1 MVYSPPLFRGSGRR
15 WVLGA
20 VTGVAAGAVVAAGTA
35 AAVSRGPAV
44 PFGHLGPL
52 AELAVRRIRLG
63 DQVAAAKRSTGA
75 PVGDPVREREEL
87 ARVRRQAAGIG
98 LDPEVAARF
107 FEDQIE
113 ASKVVQRG
121 LLERWRDHPD
131 EVPAACQ
138 DLAAVR
144 AELDALGQRLLYELA
159 ATERVRG
166 AGPGCA
172 VALSGARTAGVAV
185 HRLDAL
191 HREALGIALRSV
203 CGA

>member
-1 MVYSPPLFRGSGRR
+1 MVFSPPLFRGPGPR

-20 VTGVAAGAVVAAGTA
+20 VTGAVVVAGAA

-44 PFGHLGPL
+44 SFGPLGPL

-75 PVGDPVREREEL
+75 PVDDPVREREEL
-87 ARVRRQAAGIG
+87 ARVRRRAAELG
-98 LDPEVAARF
+98 LDPEAAARF

-121 LLERWRDHPD
+121 LLERWRDHPG
-131 EVPAACQ
+131 EAPATCP

-144 AELDALGQRLLYELA
+144 AELDAVAQRLLYELA

-172 VALSGARTAGVAV
+172 VALSGARTAGAAV

-203 CGA
+203 CGVGGA